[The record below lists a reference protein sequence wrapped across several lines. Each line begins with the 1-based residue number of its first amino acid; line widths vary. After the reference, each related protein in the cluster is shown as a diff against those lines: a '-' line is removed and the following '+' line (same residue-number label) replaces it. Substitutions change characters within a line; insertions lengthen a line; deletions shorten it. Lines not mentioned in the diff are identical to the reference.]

1 MLLNTTAKAQEGG
14 SIVAS
19 QRSVPS
25 PRAEAFPPEQ
35 MCYDHA
41 HLGPAPWDTQTC
53 PGLTQKEEQVL
64 L

>member
-1 MLLNTTAKAQEGG
+1 M
-14 SIVAS
+14 AS